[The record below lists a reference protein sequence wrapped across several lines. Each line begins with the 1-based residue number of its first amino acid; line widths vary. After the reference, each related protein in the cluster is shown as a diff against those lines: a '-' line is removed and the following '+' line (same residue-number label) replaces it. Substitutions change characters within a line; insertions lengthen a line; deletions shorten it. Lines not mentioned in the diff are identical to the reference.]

1 MAREATNW
9 AQIAL
14 LCLELERLLDDSEDE
29 GLNWY
34 LRDSDTYIGQV
45 LNGLSHLREYA
56 EDRLAKGGGDGA

>member
-29 GLNWY
+29 GLNGY

>member
-29 GLNWY
+29 GLNCY

-45 LNGLSHLREYA
+45 LNGL
-56 EDRLAKGGGDGA
+56 